1 MRLPTCSAIGAPA
14 TLNGLALGLVD
25 WVIAL
30 LFITGGVAGGY
41 LGMRAAVSLAAN
53 RRSLTFVFAGIIF
66 AVAAYMLVRTG
77 IPPWLSI

>member
-1 MRLPTCSAIGAPA
+1 MVFSWAQEALAVLSGGAV
-14 TLNGLALGLVD
+14 G
-25 WVIAL
+25 
-30 LFITGGVAGGY
+30 FC
-41 LGMRAAVSLAAN
+41 GMRAAVRLAAN